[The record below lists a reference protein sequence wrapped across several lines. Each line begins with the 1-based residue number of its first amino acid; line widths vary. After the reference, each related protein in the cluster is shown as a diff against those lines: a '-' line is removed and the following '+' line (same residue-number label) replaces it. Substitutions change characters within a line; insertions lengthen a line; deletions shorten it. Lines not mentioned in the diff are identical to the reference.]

1 MIAVWIIYTWEI
13 FGKPKNFNI
22 IELGPGDGDLIKVI
36 LKVFKKFPYF
46 NSVKKIYL
54 YDESNFLKKL
64 QKKNLKSE
72 KVEWIS
78 NFNKIKKG
86 PVVFFGNEF
95 LDALPI
101 KQFKKEKNNLYE
113 KYLILDKKKK

>member
-1 MIAVWIIYTWEI
+1 MPTTN
-13 FGKPKNFNI
+13 FG
-22 IELGPGDGDLIKVI
+22 L
-36 LKVFKKFPYF
+36 
-46 NSVKKIYL
+46 
-54 YDESNFLKKL
+54 
-64 QKKNLKSE
+64 
-72 KVEWIS
+72 

-113 KYLILDKKKK
+113 KYLILDKKKKIKEVYLHASANDLFCCFCDVLVVSGRSSRRACADGQR